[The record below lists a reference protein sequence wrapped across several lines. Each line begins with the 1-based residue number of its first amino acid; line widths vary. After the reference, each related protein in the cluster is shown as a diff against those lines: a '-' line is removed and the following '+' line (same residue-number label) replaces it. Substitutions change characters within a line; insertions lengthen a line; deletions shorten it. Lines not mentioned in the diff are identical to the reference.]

1 MTGQTL
7 LFASL
12 ALGLGAL
19 WTFAGYRFFILL
31 LAVGGFLAGFG
42 LGSTLAPT
50 LLPGA
55 SETAGWV
62 VGGIV
67 GILIALLARHLFQL
81 GVTLLA
87 GLLAAWATAAAAAAF
102 GVEPALIPVVAAVGG
117 IVGAMAAAI
126 LQAPKWL
133 VVGLTSMTGAG
144 SIVAGVLVLTGRVQ
158 PSDFLVGAERLRLGP
173 ESFLLGVDGLR
184 AAITRALTAP
194 AEVLLAEPIAQ
205 VAIVALA
212 VLGVFIQARGLG
224 LLGRRRMVL
233 RSA

>member
-19 WTFAGYRFFILL
+19 WTFAGYRFFIAL

-42 LGSTLAPT
+42 LVTTLAPT
-50 LLPGA
+50 FIPGA
-55 SETAGWV
+55 SDTAGLVAGGV
-62 VGGIV
+62 VGIV
-67 GILIALLARHLFQL
+67 VALLARHLFHL
-81 GVTLLA
+81 GVSLLA
-87 GLLAAWATAAAAAAF
+87 GILAAWATTAAATAF

-117 IVGAMAAAI
+117 IVGAVLAAL

-133 VVGLTSMTGAG
+133 VVGLTSATGAG
-144 SIVAGVLVLTGRVQ
+144 SVVAGALILTGRVQ
-158 PSDFLVGAERLRLGP
+158 PSDFMAGAERLRFGP
-173 ESFLLGVDGLR
+173 ESILLGVDGLR
-184 AAITRALTAP
+184 AVLTRALTAP
-194 AEVLLAEPIAQ
+194 AEVLTAEPIAQ